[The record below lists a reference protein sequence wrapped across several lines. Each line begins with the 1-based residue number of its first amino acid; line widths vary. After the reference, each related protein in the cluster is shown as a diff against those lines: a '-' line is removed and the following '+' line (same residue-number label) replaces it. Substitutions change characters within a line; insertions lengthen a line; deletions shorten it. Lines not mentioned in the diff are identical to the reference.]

1 MYLRLDTLQ
10 NSTMPRRNITL
21 AARNRGSR
29 HKKSKNSLKERPQ
42 PPSGK
47 GRPLSNKKLSTRK
60 YKRNMDKAMESLKD
74 YESHFPDMEDDTSL
88 KGISRKMMT
97 IVEEISE
104 KGKMSDNQYLEMMN
118 LSLKIYK
125 KEEFDILQ
133 DYITERRT
141 ERRAE
146 RLDIYSH
153 LQEALVYS
161 FDVAD
166 RLM

>member
-1 MYLRLDTLQ
+1 
-10 NSTMPRRNITL
+10 MPRRNITL

-29 HKKSKNSLKERPQ
+29 YKRSRNSLKERP

-47 GRPLSNKKLSTRK
+47 GRPLSNKKLATRK
-60 YKRNMDKAMESLKD
+60 YKRDMGKAMDSLKD
-74 YESHFPDMEDDTSL
+74 YESYYPDMDDDTSL

-104 KGKMSDNQYLEMMN
+104 KGKMNDNQYLDMMN

-125 KEEFDILQ
+125 KEEYPRLH
-133 DYITERRT
+133 DYLTERRT
-141 ERRAE
+141 ERRA
-146 RLDIYSH
+146 IYSH

-161 FDVAD
+161 YEVAD